1 MQRILLA
8 EDDVNLRRQL
18 EDHLRGCGWQVK
30 TAASTEEAHALLTG
44 ERLYLVLCNSRLCDP
59 DLLRRVRERSPHTGL
74 FLMSA
79 SGSLADGLAWLDHG
93 AADYLRIPFAPDD
106 LLLRVHRF
114 FVQQTAQTGRP
125 VPTDRCRYRC
135 GEIIGRSE
143 PIRRCSRAH
152 RPDRPDRTPPCSSP
166 ANPARARSW
175 RPACTRPADARTGPA
190 CASSTRR
197 HPEGLL
203 ESELFGYERGA
214 FTGALARK
222 PSRFELADHGTL
234 LLDEIGELP
243 LGLQAKLLRVIECGE
258 CQRLGGTQTIR
269 TDVRLL
275 CATARDLKQEAA
287 AGRFRQDLR
296 YRLSVIPLHM
306 PTLRERPE
314 DIPLLAAHFL
324 RLFSRRRGCS
334 QSLANETLACLQ
346 RYDFPGNVRELKN
359 IIEQVSVLAAGPV
372 IGPADLPVEVQPC
385 LDADAAAVR
394 PLGEA
399 VAGAERQCILRGL
412 ARCGGNRSPKPRPSW
427 ASAAKTCGRRC
438 AGTASGGP
446 AERRAS
452 CRSRTRPGYSS

>member
-18 EDHLRGCGWQVK
+18 EDHLRGCDWQVD

-44 ERLYLVLCNSRLCDP
+44 SDYHLVLCNSRLCDP

-74 FLMSA
+74 ILMSA
-79 SGSLADGLAWLDHG
+79 AGSLADGRAWLDNG
-93 AADYLRIPFAPDD
+93 AADFIRLPFAPDD
-106 LLLRVHRF
+106 LLLRVYRF
-114 FVQQTAQTGRP
+114 FAQQTAQTGRP
-125 VPTDRCRYRC
+125 VPTDRCLSRY
-135 GEIIGRSE
+135 GGIIGRSE
-143 PIRRCSRAH
+143 PIRRLFKLIDRIGPTDSAVLITGESGTGKELAATALHRASGRAH
-152 RPDRPDRTPPCSSP
+152 RPCVRI
-166 ANPARARSW
+166 N
-175 RPACTRPADARTGPA
+175 
-190 CASSTRR
+190 CAAI
-197 HPEGLL
+197 PEGLL

-222 PSRFELADHGTL
+222 PGRFELADGGTL

-275 CATARDLKQEAA
+275 CATARDLKLEAA

-334 QSLANETLACLQ
+334 QSLADEALACLQ

-372 IGPADLPVEVQPC
+372 IRAAELPVEVQHC
-385 LDADAAAVR
+385 MEADEEVVR
-394 PLGEA
+394 PLGEV

-412 ARCGGNRSPKPRPSW
+412 ARCGGNRSQT
-427 ASAAKTCGRRC
+427 AALLGISRKNLWEKMRRH
-438 AGTASGGP
+438 GIGETG
-446 AERRAS
+446 
-452 CRSRTRPGYSS
+452 

>member
-30 TAASTEEAHALLTG
+30 TAASTEEAHALLT
-44 ERLYLVLCNSRLCDP
+44 RSDYHLVLGNSRLCDP
-59 DLLRRVRERSPHTGL
+59 DLLRRVGERSPHTGL

-93 AADYLRIPFAPDD
+93 AADYIRIPFAPDD

-114 FVQQTAQTGRP
+114 FVQQTAKTGRP
-125 VPTDRCRYRC
+125 VPTDRCRSRY
-135 GEIIGRSE
+135 GAIIGRSE
-143 PIRRCSRAH
+143 PIRRLFALIDRIGPTDSTVLITGESGTGKELAATALHRASGRAH
-152 RPDRPDRTPPCSSP
+152 RPCVRI
-166 ANPARARSW
+166 N
-175 RPACTRPADARTGPA
+175 
-190 CASSTRR
+190 CAAI
-197 HPEGLL
+197 PEGLL

-222 PSRFELADHGTL
+222 PGRFELADHGTL

-385 LDADAAAVR
+385 LEADEAAVR

-412 ARCGGNRSPKPRPSW
+412 ARCGGNRSQT
-427 ASAAKTCGRRC
+427 AALLGISRKNLWEKMRRHGIG
-438 AGTASGGP
+438 GTG
-446 AERRAS
+446 
-452 CRSRTRPGYSS
+452 

>member
-30 TAASTEEAHALLTG
+30 TAASTEEAHALLT
-44 ERLYLVLCNSRLCDP
+44 RSDYHLVLGNSRLCDP
-59 DLLRRVRERSPHTGL
+59 DLLRRVGERSPHTGL

-114 FVQQTAQTGRP
+114 FVQQTAKTGRP
-125 VPTDRCRYRC
+125 VPTDRCRSRY
-135 GEIIGRSE
+135 GGIIGRSE
-143 PIRRCSRAH
+143 PIRRLFSLIDRIGPTDSTVLITGESGTGKELAATALHRASGRAH
-152 RPDRPDRTPPCSSP
+152 RPCVRI
-166 ANPARARSW
+166 N
-175 RPACTRPADARTGPA
+175 
-190 CASSTRR
+190 CAAI
-197 HPEGLL
+197 PEGLL

-222 PSRFELADHGTL
+222 PGRFELADGGTL

-372 IGPADLPVEVQPC
+372 IGLADLPVEVQPC
-385 LDADAAAVR
+385 LEADEEAVR

-412 ARCGGNRSPKPRPSW
+412 ARCGGNRSQT
-427 ASAAKTCGRRC
+427 AALLGISRKNLWEKMRRHGIG
-438 AGTASGGP
+438 GTG
-446 AERRAS
+446 
-452 CRSRTRPGYSS
+452 

>member
-18 EDHLRGCGWQVK
+18 EDHLRGCDWQVD

-44 ERLYLVLCNSRLCDP
+44 SDYHLVLCNSRLCAP

-74 FLMSA
+74 ILMSA
-79 SGSLADGLAWLDHG
+79 AGSLADGRAWLDNG
-93 AADYLRIPFAPDD
+93 AADFIRLPFAPDD
-106 LLLRVHRF
+106 LLLRVYRF
-114 FVQQTAQTGRP
+114 FAQQTAQTGRP
-125 VPTDRCRYRC
+125 VPTDRCLSRY
-135 GEIIGRSE
+135 GGIIGRSE
-143 PIRRCSRAH
+143 PIRRLFKLIDRIGPTDSAVLITGESGTGKELAATALHRASGRAH
-152 RPDRPDRTPPCSSP
+152 RPCVRI
-166 ANPARARSW
+166 N
-175 RPACTRPADARTGPA
+175 
-190 CASSTRR
+190 CAAI
-197 HPEGLL
+197 PEGLL

-222 PSRFELADHGTL
+222 PGRFELADGGTL

-275 CATARDLKQEAA
+275 CATARDLKLEAA

-334 QSLANETLACLQ
+334 QSLADEALACLQ

-372 IGPADLPVEVQPC
+372 IRAAELPVEVQHC
-385 LDADAAAVR
+385 MEADEEVVR
-394 PLGEA
+394 PLGEV

-412 ARCGGNRSPKPRPSW
+412 ARCGGNRSQT
-427 ASAAKTCGRRC
+427 AALLGISRKNLWEKMRRH
-438 AGTASGGP
+438 GIGETG
-446 AERRAS
+446 
-452 CRSRTRPGYSS
+452 